1 MSRIDLH
8 KSRRIWPSAVSY
20 GATKLIA
27 KKLIIMQFNY
37 EQLLTMKIRNIF
49 IILTLCLGLCACVGG
64 ETNYKVAKIYL
75 GRIEGVNVFSQGD
88 VNIVADDNYNMT
100 NTGSSQVEFA
110 FVKDLVYRLSMVNKI
125 PKDGWTDTIEHINLQ
140 DGYVGRLLLDDG
152 TYEYCR
158 FCVHTLDYDMNADQ
172 YILFKY
178 QSDFKTK

>member
-1 MSRIDLH
+1 
-8 KSRRIWPSAVSY
+8 
-20 GATKLIA
+20 
-27 KKLIIMQFNY
+27 MQFNY

-75 GRIEGVNVFSQGD
+75 GRTEGVNFFSQGD
-88 VNIVADDNYNMT
+88 VNLVADDDFNIT
-100 NTGSSQVEFA
+100 NTGASQVEFA

-158 FCVHTLDYDMNADQ
+158 FCVHTIDYDMNADQ

-178 QSDFKTK
+178 QSDFTTE